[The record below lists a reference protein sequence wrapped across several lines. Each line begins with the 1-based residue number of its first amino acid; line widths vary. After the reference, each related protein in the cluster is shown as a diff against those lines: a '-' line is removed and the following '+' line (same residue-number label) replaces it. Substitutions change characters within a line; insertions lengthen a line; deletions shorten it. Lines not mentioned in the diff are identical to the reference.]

1 MLHDP
6 VVFIDRNID
15 FLKVVQRSPLDL
27 MRKELRLFHRKSLK
41 LLPLGEREHD
51 MSFGVVKEPE
61 TVLAK
66 NIPTEILEVA
76 KSVISAKQKSGAI
89 IFMMGA
95 HVLRSG
101 VQRYIIDLME
111 RGYISCIAMN
121 GGGMI
126 HDYELALIGAST
138 ESVTRYIAEGQF
150 GLWKETGII
159 NDIINRAFLN
169 NPESGLGEVVGRA
182 ILEGEY
188 PYKEISVLASAA
200 RLGVPVTIHVGIGYD
215 IIHEHP
221 NCNGAATGALSYND
235 FLKFAAV
242 VQYLEN
248 GVVMNFGSAVMAPE
262 VFLKALSMARN
273 VAHQNGHVIR
283 NFCTLVCDLKDLSGD
298 LETEPPKDSAAY
310 YFRPWK
316 TMLVRTVKDGGVG
329 FYVKGAHAETIPALW
344 SAIDQIERTTG
355 NLHPT

>member
-1 MLHDP
+1 M
-6 VVFIDRNID
+6 
-15 FLKVVQRSPLDL
+15 SPKLCTLNL
-27 MRKELRLFHRKSLK
+27 MRKESRLFHRNSLK

-51 MSFGVVKEPE
+51 MSIGVVKDPE
-61 TVLAK
+61 AVLAK
-66 NIPTEILEVA
+66 DIPIEILEVA

-126 HDYELALIGAST
+126 HDYELALIGATT

-188 PYKEISVLASAA
+188 PYKETSVLASAA
-200 RLGVPVTIHVGIGYD
+200 RFGVPVTIHVGIGYD

-235 FLKFAAV
+235 FLKFTAV
-242 VQYLEN
+242 VQRLEN
-248 GVVMNFGSAVMAPE
+248 GAVMNFGSAVMAPE

-273 VAHQNGHVIR
+273 IARQEGRVIQN
-283 NFCTLVCDLKDLSGD
+283 FTTLVCDLHNLPNNIRQEPSKDD
-298 LETEPPKDSAAY
+298 RFY
-310 YFRPWK
+310 YFRPFK
-316 TMLVRTVKDGGVG
+316 TMLARTVADGGES
-329 FYVKGAHAETIPALW
+329 FYVKGKHENTIPSLW
-344 SAIDQIERTTG
+344 SAIKEEDQRL
-355 NLHPT
+355 NNR